1 MDPGEGLERV
11 WEAEGQRDADFVELK
26 QWDLRKVGG
35 EWGRLSGQGVGVNMD
50 PTLRFW
56 LPVGVGGR
64 RIEKR
69 TLLFPRI
76 PEIERR
82 VERTDS
88 GVKHDF
94 MKMCHCFFHLLICL
108 SIVH

>member
-1 MDPGEGLERV
+1 MDPYPEILT
-11 WEAEGQRDADFVELK
+11 
-26 QWDLRKVGG
+26 
-35 EWGRLSGQGVGVNMD
+35 S
-50 PTLRFW
+50 
-56 LPVGVGGR
+56 VGVGGR

-82 VERTDS
+82 VELTDS

-108 SIVH
+108 SIAH